1 IWHVAR
7 DPVVE
12 RAVDEHTANFYL
24 MDSALYFFAAIHRIG
39 VPTYVPS
46 EEDVLRA
53 RARRAPRSRR
63 LASGWGICR

>member
-12 RAVDEHTANFYL
+12 RAVDEHTADFYL
-24 MDSALYFFAAIHRIG
+24 MDSELYFSAAIHRIG

-53 RARRAPRSRR
+53 RAKSTAITETRFWMGDLS
-63 LASGWGICR
+63 